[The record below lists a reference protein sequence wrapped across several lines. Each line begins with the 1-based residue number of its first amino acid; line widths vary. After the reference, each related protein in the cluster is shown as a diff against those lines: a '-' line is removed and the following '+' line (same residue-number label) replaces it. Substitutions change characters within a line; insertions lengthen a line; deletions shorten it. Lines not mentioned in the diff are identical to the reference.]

1 MTTYKIR
8 FIDSHG
14 KKSTTTEDFNN
25 EEDLAILREI
35 MGHKLYEAYTEFPK
49 EVTEIPD
56 SKIQDLFKIIKKLFK
71 TSFSHPKFD

>member
-25 EEDLAILREI
+25 EEDLFFLTQKKGFTVIDFE
-35 MGHKLYEAYTEFPK
+35 K
-49 EVTEIPD
+49 
-56 SKIQDLFKIIKKLFK
+56 SKKTTIFSAKFK
-71 TSFSHPKFD
+71 S